1 MGFGKF
7 GGFSA
12 FASSLNIENIKQT
25 LPLAPGEVVKFGDV
39 CEVVQ
44 GFTRKTK
51 RAINLTGAVSDA
63 IDRTM
68 TMGVKAYKI
77 SETFT
82 LLAYVTSTSA
92 IEVLLIEYN
101 SDGSIKTP
109 LNTALSISVISSWQ
123 HDLFIDKMPNGKYAI
138 FTNGLM
144 SSFVVN
150 VDLNTKAITM
160 TASKTAETGTN
171 YGQGN
176 MWVQK
181 VAETASIVKY
191 AAFYRRGAGGGL
203 LYTIFSID
211 LASNSI
217 NSTTPTVFGSTNK
230 RSVAGYKLSKN
241 RYILAATE
249 DLVLRYNIVD
259 FDPATDT
266 FVNVFGISAIGT
278 ANTTGNNFGNYMRI
292 LNYAKNKFLI
302 LASNYNNNQGQY
314 YTRAFFV
321 TYDEA
326 TTTLSLDAG
335 TTSEASLPLTG
346 YTNTDT
352 SYIEPMQLIQV
363 NFNMFMVAGTIGTAS
378 AAQEGTR
385 ISVYRLHLKSDG
397 TPDLECVASSD
408 YVFTNA
414 IAATPDF
421 VPYGLDKYHFFF
433 GHNVTGQ
440 KNIKMANVSARGCM
454 PVGVA
459 THDASSGSVTI
470 QMKGVMKG
478 LDVVCG
484 QSYRANE
491 YGVLSYIEGA
501 YPIGTAISSD
511 SILIPDLIKSSIIP
525 QD

>member
-25 LPLAPGEVVKFGDV
+25 LPLVPGEVVKFGDV
-39 CEVVQ
+39 CEVVR

-51 RAINLTGAVSDA
+51 RAVNLTGGVSDA

-82 LLAYVTSTSA
+82 LLAYVTSASA

-109 LNTALSISVISSWQ
+109 LNTALSISVVSSWQ
-123 HDLFIDKMPNGKYAI
+123 HDLFIDKLPNGKYVV
-138 FTNGLM
+138 FSNGLM
-144 SSFVVN
+144 SAFVVN
-150 VDLNTKAITM
+150 VDLNTKALTM

-181 VAETASIVKY
+181 VAETASLVKY

-211 LASNSI
+211 LTSNSI
-217 NSTTPTVFGSTNK
+217 NSTTPFAFDGTNK
-230 RSVAGYKLSKN
+230 RSIAGYKLSIN
-241 RYILAATE
+241 RYILVATE
-249 DLVLRYNIVD
+249 DLVIRYNIVD
-259 FDPATDT
+259 FNSETDT
-266 FVNVFGISAIGT
+266 FVNVFGKSGFGT

-302 LASNYNNNQGQY
+302 LASNYNNNQNQY

-335 TTSEASLPLTG
+335 TSSEQSLPLTG

-352 SYIEPMQLIQV
+352 SYIDPMQVIQV
-363 NFNMFMVAGTIGTAS
+363 NFNMFMVTGTIGTPTAS
-378 AAQEGTR
+378 QKGTR

-408 YVFTNA
+408 YTFTSA
-414 IAATPDF
+414 VAATPDF
-421 VPYGLDKYHFFF
+421 VPYDLDKYHFFF

-440 KNIKMANVSARGCM
+440 KNIKMANVSVRGCM

-459 THDASSGSVTI
+459 THDASSGSVTV
-470 QMKGVMKG
+470 QLKG
-478 LDVVCG
+478 LVKGLNLVCG
-484 QSYRANE
+484 QRYGANE
-491 YGVLSYIEGA
+491 FGDLSYLEGA
-501 YPIGTAISSD
+501 YSIGTAISAD
-511 SILIPDLIKSSIIP
+511 SLLIPKIIKSAIIP